1 MRLHSASLVL
11 LLLVVAAPARATMLV
26 PAGSIPLPGR
36 GTALAW
42 SPDGARMAVGG
53 HFRDPVTSLRY
64 DVRVADVA
72 AQRLVKSFACHYW
85 WVTAVAWAHFP
96 FPGHIIAEGAGDHAV
111 KLWLAD
117 GPGSTAC
124 ASRGQFRREEG
135 ALAALYEV
143 SGWTT
148 SLAFSPDG
156 RFLAST
162 SRDRAVRLWQLTGGP
177 HQMEV
182 VRVWYDGSAGNLL
195 SVRWTP
201 DGRRLA
207 IGDRVGKVTVW
218 DFDPARDLWDDA
230 TVAEYAALPF
240 EKQPGWFTRNA
251 ARLAIPARWREGG
264 HKQVWNVRFSP
275 DGTRLAAGG
284 GDGTL
289 SVWDAA
295 TGTLLA
301 RATTPKKT
309 PLHGLDW
316 SPDGALIAAGAKDQ
330 RIYLYDP
337 DWAELVGTV
346 TGHADL
352 VTAVAWSPDGRTL
365 ASTAGGQLVQE
376 SINQM
381 VLGPD
386 MTIRLWRRLPS

>member
-1 MRLHSASLVL
+1 MRFQILALCSVL
-11 LLLVVAAPARATMLV
+11 LVAAPARATSLE

-36 GTALAW
+36 GMALAW
-42 SPDGARMAVGG
+42 SPDGREIAVGG
-53 HFRDPVTSLRY
+53 HFRDPTSSLRY

-72 AQRLVKSFACHYW
+72 TQRLTKSFACHYW
-85 WVTAVAWAHFP
+85 WVTAVAWFHY
-96 FPGHIIAEGAGDHAV
+96 PGLGNVLAEGAGDHAV
-111 KLWLAD
+111 KLWLGWA
-117 GPGSTAC
+117 PGSTEC
-124 ASRGQFRREEG
+124 KSRGQFRRAEG
-135 ALAALYEV
+135 AIQALYEV
-143 SGWTT
+143 NGWTT

-162 SRDRAVRLWQLTGGP
+162 SRDRAVRLWELAPGV
-177 HQMEV
+177 HQWKV
-182 VRVWYDGSAGNLL
+182 VRLWYDGTAGNLL

-207 IGDRVGKVTVW
+207 IGDRAGKVTVW

-230 TVAEYAALPF
+230 TIAEFAALPYA
-240 EKQPGWFTRNA
+240 KQPGWFTRNA
-251 ARLAIPARWREGG
+251 ARLAIAPRWRESG

-275 DGTRLAAGG
+275 DGARLAAGG

-289 SVWDAA
+289 SVWDAE
-295 TGTLLA
+295 TGTVLA
-301 RATTPKKT
+301 RAATPKKT

-316 SPDGALIAAGAKDQ
+316 SPDGGLIAAGGKDE
-330 RIYLYDP
+330 RIYLYEP
-337 DWAELVGTV
+337 DRAELVGTV

-376 SINQM
+376 SINQL
-381 VLGPD
+381 VGGPD
-386 MTIRLWRRLPS
+386 MAIRLWRRPPS